1 MNTLILNRK
10 DVFTLLIENNTY
22 FCFFSKFSHYVDIIV
37 FIDKNNKKSIKHISL
52 KTLKDRY
59 NPQLV
64 NIEDT
69 SSDFQNF
76 YNSFFCT
83 IKKGSVASV
92 VLDNEYIEGVVIKG
106 GREIIIEFMV
116 DDKKKM
122 VKGPSHLFT
131 LVNN

>member
-1 MNTLILNRK
+1 MNTLIFNRK
-10 DVFTLLIENNTY
+10 DVFTLLIENNIY

-37 FIDKNNKKSIKHISL
+37 FVDKDNKKSIKNISL

-69 SSDFQNF
+69 SSDFQTF
-76 YNSFFCT
+76 YNSFFFT
-83 IKKGSVASV
+83 IKKGSVASI
-92 VLDNEYIEGVVIKG
+92 VLEGEYIEGLVIKG

-116 DDKKKM
+116 HDKKKM
-122 VKGPSHLFT
+122 VEGPAHLFT
-131 LVNN
+131 LVKN

>member
-1 MNTLILNRK
+1 MNTLIFNRK
-10 DVFTLLIENNTY
+10 DVFTLLIENNIY

-37 FIDKNNKKSIKHISL
+37 FVDKDNKKSIKNISL

-76 YNSFFCT
+76 YNSFFFT
-83 IKKGSVASV
+83 IKKGSVASI
-92 VLDNEYIEGVVIKG
+92 VLEGEYIEGLVIKG

-116 DDKKKM
+116 HDKKKM
-122 VKGPSHLFT
+122 VEGPAYLFT
-131 LVNN
+131 LIKN